1 MQFFNFL
8 LFYPIFMSIYWIVG
22 SIYYFFT
29 KESPFN
35 KRDIVNNNEQIEGIT
50 FLLACYNESETVRDT
65 LSNVLSLNYAKKKL
79 LSSMMAVLI
88 ILLTLFMI

>member
-1 MQFFNFL
+1 MQFLTFA
-8 LFYPIFMSIYWIVG
+8 FYPIFMSIYWIVG

-65 LSNVLSLNYAKKKL
+65 LSNVLSLNYAKRKL

>member
-1 MQFFNFL
+1 
-8 LFYPIFMSIYWIVG
+8 MSIYWIVG
-22 SIYYFFT
+22 SIYYFSL

-65 LSNVLSLNYAKKKL
+65 LSNVLSLNYAKGNYYHQ
-79 LSSMMAVLI
+79 
-88 ILLTLFMI
+88 

>member
-1 MQFFNFL
+1 MQFLTFCFLPYFHVNLLDSRFNL
-8 LFYPIFMSIYWIVG
+8 LL
-22 SIYYFFT
+22 FT

-65 LSNVLSLNYAKKKL
+65 LSNVLSLNYAKGNYYHQ
-79 LSSMMAVLI
+79 
-88 ILLTLFMI
+88 